1 MATMIMNMCGGKAEQ
16 LVTITSDYDDE
27 VQNAGWNPVV
37 SLEHAVPYE
46 KPAAMPA
53 ELAAVDVEL
62 FLKKIY
68 GSFS

>member
-16 LVTITSDYDDE
+16 LVTITADYDDE

-46 KPAAMPA
+46 KHTAMPS
-53 ELAAVDVEL
+53 ELATVDAEL
-62 FLKKIY
+62 FLKKMY